1 MKIKRYLGTDMRDAL
16 RLVRAELGPEAVI
29 LGTKPL
35 GTGVEV
41 SAAVDAEHMPGAL
54 PAPEPQ
60 PGSAANDESLLL
72 SMGSGA
78 GMQAGGHPFAGSQL
92 ASEQQAMSEE
102 LRALRQLLER
112 QMSALAWNDYTRRE
126 PLRARMLAELT
137 ELGLARDVALA
148 VIHELPATL
157 GAEQAQRLHYGL
169 LSRRIATCDPPLA
182 TGGMLAVVGSAGSG
196 RTTVLAKLALRWV
209 LEHGADAIAIVTLDD
224 EHIGAA
230 EQSRSLGRLLGVP
243 SFRYPD
249 AAALAA
255 DAARVRGYRCVL
267 IDTPALCADQA
278 SNEDRA
284 HALRS
289 ALPELATMLLLP
301 ASVQVGVL
309 AETLRR
315 ARPWEPACC
324 TLTRI
329 DEAVSLGGLISTLVR
344 SGLPAALVSD
354 GPTIPEDLRPARGH
368 QLVVRAAELARHSEL
383 HADEDLLAQRFGGSL
398 NDAA

>member
-126 PLRARMLAELT
+126 PLKARSRHSSPAW
-137 ELGLARDVALA
+137 RSS
-148 VIHELPATL
+148 PATP
-157 GAEQAQRLHYGL
+157 
-169 LSRRIATCDPPLA
+169 LSWSP
-182 TGGMLAVVGSAGSG
+182 
-196 RTTVLAKLALRWV
+196 
-209 LEHGADAIAIVTLDD
+209 
-224 EHIGAA
+224 
-230 EQSRSLGRLLGVP
+230 
-243 SFRYPD
+243 
-249 AAALAA
+249 
-255 DAARVRGYRCVL
+255 
-267 IDTPALCADQA
+267 
-278 SNEDRA
+278 
-284 HALRS
+284 
-289 ALPELATMLLLP
+289 
-301 ASVQVGVL
+301 
-309 AETLRR
+309 
-315 ARPWEPACC
+315 RP
-324 TLTRI
+324 
-329 DEAVSLGGLISTLVR
+329 
-344 SGLPAALVSD
+344 
-354 GPTIPEDLRPARGH
+354 
-368 QLVVRAAELARHSEL
+368 
-383 HADEDLLAQRFGGSL
+383 
-398 NDAA
+398 

>member
-16 RLVRAELGPEAVI
+16 RLVRNELGPEAVI
-29 LGTKPL
+29 LGTRAL

-41 SAAVDAEHMPGAL
+41 SAAVDAEHLPGAVHAQDAGDE
-54 PAPEPQ
+54 APRAQ
-60 PGSAANDESLLL
+60 AANDESLLL
-72 SMGSGA
+72 AFGTNPG
-78 GMQAGGHPFAGSQL
+78 GSQQL
-92 ASEQQAMSEE
+92 LSEQAAMGEE
-102 LRALRQLLER
+102 LRALRLLLER
-112 QMSALAWNDYTRRE
+112 QVSALAWNDYTRRE

-169 LSRRIATCDPPLA
+169 LAHRIATCDPPLA
-182 TGGMLAVVGSAGSG
+182 TGGTLAVVGSAGSG

-278 SNEDRA
+278 INEARA

-315 ARPWEPACC
+315 ARPWEPDCC

-329 DEAVSLGGLISTLVR
+329 DEAVSLGGLITTLVR
-344 SGLPAALVSD
+344 SGLPAACVSD
-354 GPTIPEDLRPARGH
+354 GPAIPEDLRPARSH
-368 QLVVRAAELARHSEL
+368 QLVVRAAELARHSDLE
-383 HADEDLLAQRFGGSL
+383 ADEDLLAQRFGGDIH
-398 NDAA
+398 DAA

>member
-29 LGTKPL
+29 LGTRPL

-41 SAAVDAEHMPGAL
+41 SAAVDAEHLPGSL

-60 PGSAANDESLLL
+60 PVAAANDESLLL
-72 SMGSGA
+72 SMGGGA
-78 GMQAGGHPFAGSQL
+78 HRAGAQVANAQM

-126 PLRARMLAELT
+126 PLKARALGELT
-137 ELGLARDVALA
+137 DLGLGRDVALA
-148 VIHELPATL
+148 VINELPEHLT
-157 GAEQAQRLHYGL
+157 AEQAQRMHYGL
-169 LSRRIATCDPPLA
+169 LARRLLTCDSPVAEGGTLA
-182 TGGMLAVVGSAGSG
+182 LVGAPGSG

-209 LEHGADAIAIVTLDD
+209 LEHGANSIALVVIDD

-230 EQSRSLGRLLGVP
+230 EQARSLGRLLGVP

-249 AAALAA
+249 AESLAQDAARFRGYHCVLVDAPSLGA
-255 DAARVRGYRCVL
+255 DAALNG
-267 IDTPALCADQA
+267 Q
-278 SNEDRA
+278 RA
-284 HALRS
+284 RTVAE
-289 ALPELATMLLLP
+289 ALPGMATMLVLP
-301 ASVQVGVL
+301 ASVQAGVL
-309 AETLRR
+309 EETVRR
-315 ARPWEPACC
+315 AQTWAPDCC
-324 TLTRI
+324 VLTRI
-329 DEAVSLGGLISTLVR
+329 DEAVSLGGLLSTLVR

-368 QLVVRAAELARHSEL
+368 QLVVRAAELARQCEL

>member
-29 LGTKPL
+29 LNTRPL

-41 SAAVDAEHMPGAL
+41 SAAVDAEHMPGTL

-60 PGSAANDESLLL
+60 HGVAANDESLLL
-72 SMGSGA
+72 SMGGGA
-78 GMQAGGHPFAGSQL
+78 SAMLANSQIASSQL

-126 PLRARMLAELT
+126 PLRARALGELT
-137 ELGLARDVALA
+137 DLGLGRDVALA
-148 VIHELPATL
+148 VINELPAQL
-157 GAEQAQRLHYGL
+157 SVEQAQRMHYGL
-169 LSRRIATCDPPLA
+169 LARRIATCDSPIADGGLLALVGA
-182 TGGMLAVVGSAGSG
+182 TGAG
-196 RTTVLAKLALRWV
+196 RTTVMAKLALRWV
-209 LEHGADAIAIVTLDD
+209 LEHGADSIALVVIDD

-230 EQSRSLGRLLGVP
+230 EQARSLGRLLGVP

-249 AAALAA
+249 AESLAQDAARFRGYHCVLVDAPPLVA
-255 DAARVRGYRCVL
+255 DAALNARRART
-267 IDTPALCADQA
+267 IAA
-278 SNEDRA
+278 S
-284 HALRS
+284 
-289 ALPELATMLLLP
+289 LPGIVTMLVLP
-301 ASVQVGVL
+301 ASVQAGVL
-309 AETLRR
+309 EETVRR
-315 ARPWEPACC
+315 AQPFEPACC
-324 TLTRI
+324 ALTRL
-329 DEAVSLGGLISTLVR
+329 DEAVSFGGLLSTLVR

>member
-126 PLRARMLAELT
+126 PLRARALGELT
-137 ELGLARDVALA
+137 ELGLGRDVAMA
-148 VIHELPATL
+148 VINELPAKL
-157 GAEQAQRLHYGL
+157 GVEQAQRMHYGL
-169 LSRRIATCDPPLA
+169 LARRIATCDSPLA
-182 TGGMLAVVGSAGSG
+182 DGGTVALVGAPGSG
-196 RTTVLAKLALRWV
+196 RTTILAKLALRWV
-209 LEHGADAIAIVTLDD
+209 LEHGADSIALVVVDD

-230 EQSRSLGRLLGVP
+230 EQARSLGRLLGVP
-243 SFRYPD
+243 CFRYADAESLAQDAARFRGYHCVLVDAPPLVAD
-249 AAALAA
+249 FARNAQRARMLAAALP
-255 DAARVRGYRCVL
+255 GL
-267 IDTPALCADQA
+267 QA
-278 SNEDRA
+278 
-284 HALRS
+284 
-289 ALPELATMLLLP
+289 MLVLP
-301 ASVQVGVL
+301 ASVQAGVL
-309 AETLRR
+309 EETVRR
-315 ARPWEPACC
+315 ALPFEPSCC
-324 TLTRI
+324 AITRL
-329 DEAVSLGGLISTLVR
+329 DEAVSLGGLLSTLVR
-344 SGLPAALVSD
+344 SRVPAALVSD
-354 GPTIPEDLRPARGH
+354 GPTIPEDLRPARSH

>member
-29 LGTKPL
+29 LGTRPL

-41 SAAVDAEHMPGAL
+41 SAAVDAEHLPGSL
-54 PAPEPQ
+54 PAPEPRLAT
-60 PGSAANDESLLL
+60 AANDESLLL
-72 SMGSGA
+72 AMGDGA
-78 GMQAGGHPFAGSQL
+78 QLANAQL

-126 PLRARMLAELT
+126 PLRARALGELT
-137 ELGLARDVALA
+137 DLGLGRDVALA
-148 VIHELPATL
+148 VINELPAQL
-157 GAEQAQRLHYGL
+157 SVEQAQRMHYGL
-169 LSRRIATCDPPLA
+169 LARRIATCDSPIADGGTLALVGA
-182 TGGMLAVVGSAGSG
+182 TGAG
-196 RTTVLAKLALRWV
+196 RTTVMAKLALRWV
-209 LEHGADAIAIVTLDD
+209 LEHGADSIALVVIDD

-230 EQSRSLGRLLGVP
+230 EQARSLGRLLGVP

-249 AAALAA
+249 AGSLAL
-255 DAARVRGYRCVL
+255 DAARFRGYHCVL
-267 IDTPALCADQA
+267 VDAPPLGPDAALNGQ
-278 SNEDRA
+278 RA
-284 HALRS
+284 RTVYE
-289 ALPELATMLLLP
+289 ALPGITTMLVLP
-301 ASVQVGVL
+301 ASVQAGVL
-309 AETLRR
+309 EETVRR
-315 ARPWEPACC
+315 AQPWMPACC
-324 TLTRI
+324 ALTRL
-329 DEAVSLGGLISTLVR
+329 DEAVSFGGLLSTLVR

>member
-1 MKIKRYLGTDMRDAL
+1 MKIKRYLGNDMRDAL

-29 LGTKPL
+29 LGTRAL
-35 GTGVEV
+35 GSGVEV
-41 SAAVDAEHMPGAL
+41 SAAVDAEHLPGAL
-54 PAPEPQ
+54 QQPAAAPV
-60 PGSAANDESLLL
+60 AAVANDESLQL
-72 SMGSGA
+72 A
-78 GMQAGGHPFAGSQL
+78 FGGQSAGSQML
-92 ASEQQAMSEE
+92 GEQAAMGEE

-112 QMSALAWNDYTRRE
+112 QLAALSWNDYTRRE
-126 PLRARMLAELT
+126 PLRARMLGELT
-137 ELGLARDVALA
+137 ELGLSRDVAMA
-148 VIHELPATL
+148 VIHELPAKL

-169 LSRRIATCDPPLA
+169 LARRIITCDPPLA
-182 TGGMLAVVGSAGSG
+182 AGGMLALVGAAGSG

-267 IDTPALCADQA
+267 IDTPALGADQA
-278 SNEDRA
+278 LTEQRA
-284 HALRS
+284 HALRA
-289 ALPELATMLLLP
+289 ALPELTTMLLLP
-301 ASVQVGVL
+301 ASVQGGVL
-309 AETLRR
+309 GEALRR
-315 ARPWEPACC
+315 ARPWQPACC

-344 SGLPAALVSD
+344 SGLAAAWVSD
-354 GPTIPEDLRPARGH
+354 GPAIPEDLRPARSH
-368 QLVVRAAELARHSEL
+368 QLVVRAAELARHSDLE
-383 HADEDLLAQRFGGSL
+383 ADEDLLAQRFGGEIH
-398 NDAA
+398 DAA